1 MQPNETRTDRNWD
14 SGRLI
19 PAIVLIGLG
28 SLFLLGNLHLIPS
41 MNWFDFWPV
50 ILIVIGA
57 VKLAEGN
64 RRGNYTGGAIL
75 LGIGAAFLASNLG
88 VLPFPVWDLWP
99 LLLIWIG
106 IVLLFQR
113 ISLPD
118 LVRQNRW
125 SSNDWRSA
133 NVSAGDLNLT
143 AVFSGGKRKIVSDDF
158 RGGTIS
164 AVFGGFELDLRS
176 AVMKTNAAVIKID
189 AVFGG
194 VEMRI
199 PEDWCAVV
207 EGVGIFGGYS
217 DETLHPPMTPETKRL
232 ILKGGAVFGGVVV
245 KN

>member
-1 MQPNETRTDRNWD
+1 MQPTQPRTDRNWN
-14 SGRLI
+14 SGRVI
-19 PAIVLIGLG
+19 PAVVLIGIG
-28 SLFLLGNLHLIPS
+28 ALFLLSNMGLIPS

-57 VKLAEGN
+57 VKLADTPRG
-64 RRGNYTGGAIL
+64 GNYTGGTIL
-75 LGIGAAFLASNLG
+75 LGIGVAFLASNLR

-99 LLLIWIG
+99 VLLIWIG
-106 IVLLFQR
+106 VVLLFQR
-113 ISLPD
+113 FTWPD
-118 LVRQNRW
+118 LGRW
-125 SSNDWRSA
+125 DPSRWDWTSNSVA
-133 NVSAGDLNLT
+133 SGDLNLT
-143 AVFSGGKRKIVSDDF
+143 AAFSGGKRRIVTDDF
-158 RGGTIS
+158 RGGVIS
-164 AVFGGFELDLRS
+164 AVFGGFELDLRK
-176 AVMKTNAAVIKID
+176 AVMKTNSAVLKID

-199 PEDWCAVV
+199 PEEWCAVV

>member
-1 MQPNETRTDRNWD
+1 MQPNDPRTYRNWD

-19 PAIVLIGLG
+19 PAIVLIGIG
-28 SLFLLGNLHLIPS
+28 VLFLLGNLHLIPS

-57 VKLAEGN
+57 LKLADAGRGGN
-64 RRGNYTGGAIL
+64 FTGGAIL

-106 IVLLFQR
+106 VVLLFQR
-113 ISLPD
+113 FTWPD
-118 LVRQNRW
+118 LSRW
-125 SSNDWRSA
+125 DWRSN
-133 NVSAGDLNLT
+133 NVATGDLNLT
-143 AVFSGGKRKIVSDDF
+143 AVFSGGKRRIVTDDF
-158 RGGTIS
+158 RGGVIS
-164 AVFGGFELDLRS
+164 AVFGGFELDLRK
-176 AVMKTNAAVIKID
+176 AVMKVNSAVIKID

-199 PEDWCAVV
+199 PEEWCAVV

>member
-1 MQPNETRTDRNWD
+1 MQPNESRTDRNWD

-19 PAIVLIGLG
+19 PAIVLIGIG

-57 VKLAEGN
+57 LKLVDAS
-64 RRGNYTGGAIL
+64 RGGSYTGGAIL
-75 LGIGAAFLASNLG
+75 FGLGAAFLASNLG
-88 VLPFPVWDLWP
+88 VLPFPVWELWP
-99 LLLIWIG
+99 LLLIGIG
-106 IVLLFQR
+106 AALLFQR

-118 LVRQNRW
+118 LGRH
-125 SSNDWRSA
+125 DWRSA
-133 NVSAGDLNLT
+133 ANVTTGDLNLT
-143 AVFSGGKRKIVSDDF
+143 AVFSGGKRRIVTDDF

-164 AVFGGFELDLRS
+164 AVFGGFELDLRG
-176 AVMKTNAAVIKID
+176 AAMKSDAAVIKVD
-189 AVFGG
+189 VVFGG

-207 EGVGIFGGYS
+207 EGAGVFGGYS
-217 DETLHPPMTPETKRL
+217 DETRHPAMTPETKRL